1 MQASPCVVAAR
12 CVMSLTPREWV
23 PFFSFPLLP
32 PQVVFCNSVA
42 SGALILGGLFFGDPW
57 LGTCS
62 AISLVVR
69 RLHRTSPPL
78 LC

>member
-1 MQASPCVVAAR
+1 
-12 CVMSLTPREWV
+12 MSLTPREWV
-23 PFFSFPLLP
+23 PFFLFRCS